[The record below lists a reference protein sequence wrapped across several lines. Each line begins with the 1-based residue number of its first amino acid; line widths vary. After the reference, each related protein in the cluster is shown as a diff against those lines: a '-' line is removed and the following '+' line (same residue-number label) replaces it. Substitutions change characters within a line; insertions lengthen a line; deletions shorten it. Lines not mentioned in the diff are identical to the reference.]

1 MLVGLDITLLSDSKF
16 VFASLLAAFGPGTE
30 EVFSPIRE
38 GSSALSGDFGVL
50 KGLIFLCFCGD
61 TDVWGFMD

>member
-1 MLVGLDITLLSDSKF
+1 MVGLDITLLSGSKF

-30 EVFSPIRE
+30 MFSPTRE

-61 TDVWGFMD
+61 AEVWGFMD